1 MFLLLLFFDIFLF
14 FIFHGSHPGSHGS
27 HGSQPGSHD
36 SHGSHSD
43 SHDSLAR
50 TLGRPYSKHG
60 QKEANL
66 EMQVENTRFQQN
78 ARENLVLRHVPEY
91 NDLRS

>member
-36 SHGSHSD
+36 LHGSHSD

-50 TLGRPYSKHG
+50 TLGRPHKF
-60 QKEANL
+60 ECECINI
-66 EMQVENTRFQQN
+66 
-78 ARENLVLRHVPEY
+78 
-91 NDLRS
+91 